1 LGSGKSNRRVL
12 EYGALIAGLTAVAL
26 FPRVA
31 GDYPLYLANLTG
43 VYLIGAI
50 GLNIT
55 LGYAGQV
62 SLAHAAFMAI
72 GAYTT
77 ALLTLK
83 GVSFWVA
90 MPLGGLLAGGFG
102 FLLGF
107 PALKVRHHYLAMV
120 TIGFNVLVYLVL
132 RNESEITGGMTG
144 LRNIPRPNLLGVH
157 LGADRDYFYVI
168 AATAT
173 LFAAFYRFLVRSKWA
188 RAFRAMREN
197 ELRAEV
203 VGVSLRTYKTMAFAI
218 GAAYAGASGALLAC
232 LLRYIDP
239 SSFELDRSF
248 QFLIMVVVGGP
259 GWFAGPLVGAGI
271 VTLLPELLR
280 ATQAVYLML
289 FAVLLILMLIFSP
302 AGLLPCLD
310 QMGRTWLGWGRPR
323 LVAPGE
329 TDGA

>member
-1 LGSGKSNRRVL
+1 MVFGRNGSRFISR
-12 EYGALIAGLTAVAL
+12 GALVAGLAAVAV
-26 FPRVA
+26 FPRMA
-31 GDYPLYLANLTG
+31 GDYPLYLANLMG

-62 SLAHAAFMAI
+62 SLAHAGFMAV

-83 GVSFWVA
+83 GVSFWIA
-90 MPLGGLLAGGFG
+90 MPGGALLAGAFG

-120 TIGFNVLVYLVL
+120 TIGFNMLVYLVL
-132 RNESEITGGMTG
+132 RNESAVTGGMTG
-144 LRNIPRPNLLGVH
+144 LRNIPRPDVMGIS

-168 AATAT
+168 AGTVIVST
-173 LFAAFYRFLVRSKWA
+173 VLYRFLVRSKWG

-203 VGVSLRTYKTMAFAI
+203 IGVSLRTYKTMAFAI
-218 GAAYAGASGALLAC
+218 GAVYAGTSGALLAC

-248 QFLIMVVVGGP
+248 QFLIMVVVGGL
-259 GWFAGPLVGAGI
+259 GWFAGPFVGAGI

-280 ATQAVYLML
+280 ATQALYLIW
-289 FAVLLILMLIFSP
+289 FAALIVLMLIFSP
-302 AGLLPCLD
+302 AGLAPLLD
-310 QMGRTWLGWGRPR
+310 RIGRILLGGRKLRPVPR
-323 LVAPGE
+323 GE
-329 TDGA
+329 VDGT